1 LERFVAACQFHPDRA
16 AVGLCMRCRRTIC
29 ADCCTRLQGVNH
41 CHACLKELGG
51 SSAGGDLSRA
61 SRSHTPVESWPVV
74 AVCLSGLGWLVLLF
88 VCWLLR
94 GAVAP

>member
-1 LERFVAACQFHPDRA
+1 LERFVAACQFHPDRP

-29 ADCCTRLQGVNH
+29 AACCTRLQGVNH

-51 SSAGGDLSRA
+51 GPSAARA
-61 SRSHTPVESWPVV
+61 SHAPVESWPVL
-74 AVCLSGLGWLVLLF
+74 AVCLSGLGWLVLLL